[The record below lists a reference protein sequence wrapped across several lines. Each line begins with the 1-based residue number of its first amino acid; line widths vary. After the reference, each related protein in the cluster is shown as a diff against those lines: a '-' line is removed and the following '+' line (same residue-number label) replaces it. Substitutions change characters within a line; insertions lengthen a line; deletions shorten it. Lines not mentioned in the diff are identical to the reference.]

1 MRSDAACHAAAPPSA
16 DPPLNAMLIVKDSVP
31 ERARLAAMAK
41 ALGVAAVHEAASG
54 HQALQWLE
62 PGRLPE
68 TPAAMLLDLELSEM
82 DGITLIEQLH
92 ARGVRIPLALMSG
105 QGASLLQSVGYMVE
119 QLGLPLLGVLPQ
131 PMDAP
136 ALARVLQRAC
146 GPAPWH
152 RARADDAPKAQ
163 GPTGTE
169 LALAIASGQIQA
181 HYQPKVSFADGGLSG
196 VETLARWTHP
206 TLGNIPP
213 DVFIPLAERMGLI
226 HALTLSVLEQS
237 LRQLAAWNAQGLRLK
252 LAVNL
257 SPRVLEARGLVEQI
271 VHLQKKHGAAPSQ
284 ITLEITESASAYQFV
299 SAIGMLARLRLKG
312 FGLSIDDYGTG
323 YSSMQQLA
331 KIPFTELKF
340 DRSFVQGAVRH
351 ENYRVIL
358 STSIQMCQKLG
369 LSTVAEGVETQAEWD
384 LLRDYGCLMGQG
396 WFIARPMPADALT
409 DWMQA
414 RRRHPAG
421 QGSAA
426 GPLNPHPSPARA
438 ACA

>member
-1 MRSDAACHAAAPPSA
+1 MKADAAHHAPVDSPPGS
-16 DPPLNAMLIVKDSVP
+16 LLIVKDDAP
-31 ERARLAAMAK
+31 ERARLAAVAR

-54 HQALQWLE
+54 REALQQLA
-62 PGRLPE
+62 PGHLPAP
-68 TPAAMLLDLELSEM
+68 PAALLLDLEMPGM

-92 ARGVRIPLALMSG
+92 ARGTRIPLVLVSDK
-105 QGASLLQSVGYMVE
+105 GASLLQSVGYMAE

-131 PMDAP
+131 PVDAE
-136 ALARVLQRAC
+136 ALAGVLCGAQAAHAPRAHAS
-146 GPAPWH
+146 GG
-152 RARADDAPKAQ
+152 PKAL

-181 HYQPKVSFADGGLSG
+181 HYQPKVGFAHGDLAG
-196 VETLARWTHP
+196 VEALARWTHP
-206 TLGNIPP
+206 VLGQVPP

-226 HALTLSVLEQS
+226 HALTLSVLDQA
-237 LRQLAAWNAQGLRLK
+237 LRQLAAWNAMGLRLR

-257 SPRVLEARGLVEQI
+257 SPRVLDSRGLVEEI
-271 VHLQKKHGAAPSQ
+271 VQVQQAHGVAPSQ
-284 ITLEITESASAYQFV
+284 IILEITESASAYQFV

-340 DRSFVQGAVRH
+340 DRSFVQGAVRY

-369 LSTVAEGVETQAEWD
+369 LATVAEGVETQAEWD
-384 LLRDYGCLMGQG
+384 LLRGYGCVMGQG
-396 WFIARPMPADALT
+396 WHIARPMPAGALT

-414 RRRHPAG
+414 CRRSPHRQAL
-421 QGSAA
+421 AA
-426 GPLNPHPSPARA
+426 
-438 ACA
+438 